1 MNDSLPD
8 QPFRKPIEALVLM
21 PIKGSLSPQARKM
34 FNVILHITQHQAV
47 QVIAS
52 GKTFKA
58 EEYFQGHTFSAPLK
72 DLLKTKQPE
81 SSDDGATDSNRITS
95 AKKCFTEMRR
105 TESDWCAPDE
115 GAVVLY
121 SSMSLLS
128 QADIVK
134 EKGVLNA
141 YWAFPPKLMK
151 MLVDPK
157 IYAPLEHEYI
167 EKLKTYAA
175 IALYEICVRFKFKG
189 KPTALTTVHDLEWWV
204 DALTASPKKDEKT
217 GKAKLRPWV
226 KFKYDQGNRAIEEIN
241 EKTNIHIELI
251 EHKGKGKTIVAAQ
264 FKVTHK
270 DMSPQLVEA
279 KPSTKMSPE
288 LAELALSLNVDLKI
302 IKNLISDGQSEVG
315 LKAALSKLK
324 ARGPNLAPIESMT
337 GYLSKVLEE
346 VNLMIG
352 HTPAPV
358 MQSQQTILP
367 KVVNEPAAALPMAL
381 TYKDERR
388 AMIRDELSSL
398 DSDEQRVYA
407 YLALE
412 DLRKSRMA
420 SASLT
425 EKVEAG
431 LWESAPI
438 LFSKMVELFATEK
451 YGSDWG
457 VEKSSEH

>member
-1 MNDSLPD
+1 M
-8 QPFRKPIEALVLM
+8 
-21 PIKGSLSPQARKM
+21 
-34 FNVILHITQHQAV
+34 
-47 QVIAS
+47 
-52 GKTFKA
+52 
-58 EEYFQGHTFSAPLK
+58 
-72 DLLKTKQPE
+72 
-81 SSDDGATDSNRITS
+81 
-95 AKKCFTEMRR
+95 
-105 TESDWCAPDE
+105 
-115 GAVVLY
+115 
-121 SSMSLLS
+121 
-128 QADIVK
+128 
-134 EKGVLNA
+134 
-141 YWAFPPKLMK
+141 
-151 MLVDPK
+151 
-157 IYAPLEHEYI
+157 EHEQI
-167 EKLKTYAA
+167 DKLKTYAA

-204 DALTASPKKDEKT
+204 EALTASPKKDEKT

-270 DMSPQLVEA
+270 DMSPQLVEGT
-279 KPSTKMSPE
+279 PSPKMSPE
-288 LAELALSLNVDLKI
+288 LAEMASSLNVDLKI
-302 IKNLISDGQSEVG
+302 IKNFISGGQSEVG

-324 ARGPNLAPIESMT
+324 TRSPGLAPIESMS

-346 VNLMIG
+346 INLMIG

-367 KVVNEPAAALPMAL
+367 KVVDEPVAILLMAL

-388 AMIRDELSSL
+388 ALIREELRSL

-431 LWESAPI
+431 LWESAPV

-457 VEKSSEH
+457 VEKASEY